1 MRGKIY
7 ILTNDAM
14 PDYIKIGFTA
24 ADDVETRMK
33 QLDTTGLP
41 LPFRLHACV
50 EVANAQALEKLA
62 HEVFGSQR
70 ARSNREFF
78 LMEPETAVKYLQA
91 VSLNDT
97 SARWIAANQQMVDE
111 SGRHLRDTQVVKPKL
126 PNFTFSA
133 ADVPIGEYIHFV
145 RDSSIVAKVVSDTEV
160 EYEGLTTKLSPLTR
174 SIFESLGNV
183 TASGSYAGPD
193 YFTFEDEILSD
204 RRRRL
209 AATVTDE

>member
-41 LPFRLHACV
+41 LPFRLHACIEV
-50 EVANAQALEKLA
+50 ENAQQLEKLA
-62 HEVFGSQR
+62 HDVFASQR

-78 LMEPETAVKYLQA
+78 LMEPETAVRYLKA
-91 VSLNDT
+91 VSLNDA
-97 SARWIAANQQMVDE
+97 SAKWIAVDQHMVDE
-111 SGRHLRDTQVVKPKL
+111 TGRHLGEAQVVKPKL
-126 PNFTFSA
+126 ANFTFSA
-133 ADVPIGEYIHFV
+133 AAVPLGAEVQFV
-145 RDSSIVAKVVSDTEV
+145 REPSITARVVSDSEV
-160 EYEGLTTKLSPLTR
+160 EFEGNITKLSPLTR
-174 SIFESLGNV
+174 LIFERQGTVS
-183 TASGSYAGPD
+183 ASGSYAGPD

-204 RRRRL
+204 RRRRMMAGGL
-209 AATVTDE
+209 DS